1 MPTFPLH
8 TLVVSLSL
16 SLSLIYFPSLTLFF
30 FVSLFL
36 FCSLSPSLSLSLI
49 KFTVSLLSGSH
60 IPKQTLNIRRK
71 QIAELDGVVHIG
83 NNQFVST
90 QNLLILYIWAAERL
104 LGIPFQMPDLMKATL
119 GKKNVWVSSVKPVI
133 SASRCEPP

>member
-1 MPTFPLH
+1 MKYPCVYKPHLSTAHTVHQTGKQGQPPQKPTGTHSQTH
-8 TLVVSLSL
+8 THTHTHTNRQANTNTHA
-16 SLSLIYFPSLTLFF
+16 YTPHAHT
-30 FVSLFL
+30 
-36 FCSLSPSLSLSLI
+36 
-49 KFTVSLLSGSH
+49 
-60 IPKQTLNIRRK
+60 QTDR
-71 QIAELDGVVHIG
+71 QTQTHMHIG